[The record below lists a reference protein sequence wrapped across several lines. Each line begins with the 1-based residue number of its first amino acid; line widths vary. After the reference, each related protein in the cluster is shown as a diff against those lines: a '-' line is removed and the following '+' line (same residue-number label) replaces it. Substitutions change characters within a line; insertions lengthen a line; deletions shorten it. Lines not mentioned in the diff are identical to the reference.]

1 MDSTK
6 PPSSEL
12 GSWKEIAQHLGV
24 TVRTAQ
30 KWGAVRGLP
39 VRRHAG
45 QKGRVWATTEELDR
59 WRRQTLQPPHFWASL
74 SLSRWTSVVASALLL
89 IEIGVLAGLY
99 AQQLLKGP
107 PSRMLHE
114 LRSLIVT
121 DAQGREL
128 WRKTFD
134 DGLRAG
140 ERPERKLANKGAWF
154 GDLDGDGHVEL
165 LYIHNSAERD
175 RTGNTVYCF
184 SDRGNVKWRF
194 EPGHVV
200 RTPHETFPPPFIAEA
215 LAVIGGDGKQ
225 KAVVVTSHHATFHP
239 NQVALLSSSGK
250 LLGEYWHSGHL
261 PHLETVDLDGDGTPE
276 ILLGGI
282 STGYRSATL
291 VALDPA
297 AVRGASAE
305 TEAPE
310 DQIMGF
316 APAAERAR
324 LLFPRTCVNRVLDRY
339 NEVGWLTIRP
349 NGLRVLVWE
358 RRVPLLS
365 RASVTYA
372 LDRNL
377 RVTAVTASDRLRS
390 LHYELEASGQLDHR
404 LTEPEVQ
411 RLAKIRFVRAW
422 EARSLRAEAPPR

>member
-1 MDSTK
+1 MDSPK

-39 VRRHAG
+39 VKRAAG

-59 WRRQTLQPPHFWASL
+59 WQRQTLQPPRFWASL
-74 SLSRWTSVVASALLL
+74 AFARWTSIVASALLL
-89 IEIGVLAGLY
+89 IEVGVLAGLY

-114 LRSLIVT
+114 LSSLIVT

-134 DGLRAG
+134 DGFRSG
-140 ERPERKLANKGAWF
+140 ETPERKLAFKGAWF
-154 GDLDGDGHVEL
+154 GDLDGDGHIEL
-165 LYIHNSAERD
+165 LYIHNPAATD
-175 RTGNTVYCF
+175 LTANTVYCF
-184 SDRGNVKWRF
+184 SDRGDVKWRF

-200 RTPHETFPPPFIAEA
+200 RTPHETIPPPFVADA
-215 LAVIGGDGKQ
+215 LAVIGEGGKQ
-225 KAVVVTSHHATFHP
+225 KAVVVTSHHPTFHP
-239 NQVALLSSSGK
+239 SQVALLSPSGK
-250 LLGEYWHSGHL
+250 LLGEYWHSGRL
-261 PHLETVDLDGDGTPE
+261 PRLEIVDLDGDGTPE

-282 STGYRSATL
+282 SAGYRSATL
-291 VALDPA
+291 VVLDPA
-297 AVRGASAE
+297 AVRGASVE

-310 DQIMGF
+310 DQIVGF
-316 APAAERAR
+316 APAAEKAR
-324 LLFPRTCVNRVLDRY
+324 LLFPPTCVNRALDRY
-339 NEVGWLTIRP
+339 NEVGWLTVRP

-358 RRVPLLS
+358 RRVPMLS
-365 RASVTYA
+365 FASVTYA

-390 LHYELEASGQLDHR
+390 LHRELEASGQLDHL
-404 LTEPEVQ
+404 LTEREVQ
-411 RLAKIRFVRAW
+411 RWAEIRY
-422 EARSLRAEAPPR
+422 LRGEVQPR

>member
-1 MDSTK
+1 MDSTN

-12 GSWKEIAQHLGV
+12 GSWKEIAQYLGV

-39 VRRHAG
+39 VKRAAG

-59 WRRQTLQPPHFWASL
+59 WRGQTLQPPRFWANL
-74 SLSRWTSVVASALLL
+74 SLIRWASIIASALLL

-107 PSRMLHE
+107 PSRMLYE

-128 WRKTFD
+128 WRKTFE
-134 DGLRAG
+134 DGFRAG
-140 ERPERKLANKGAWF
+140 ERPERKLAAKGAWF
-154 GDLDGDGHVEL
+154 GDLDGDGRVEL
-165 LYIHNSAERD
+165 LYIHNPAERD

-184 SDRGNVKWRF
+184 SDRGDVKWRF
-194 EPGHVV
+194 EPGRAV
-200 RTPHETFPPPFIAEA
+200 RTAHETFSPPFIAEA
-215 LAVIGGDGKQ
+215 LATIGGDGKQ
-225 KAVVVTSHHATFHP
+225 KAVVVTSHHVTFHP

-261 PHLETVDLDGDGTPE
+261 PHLEIVDLDSDGTPE
-276 ILLGGI
+276 ILLGGV

-305 TEAPE
+305 TETPE
-310 DQIMGF
+310 DQIVGF
-316 APAAERAR
+316 APAAEKAR
-324 LLFPRTCVNRVLDRY
+324 LLFPRTCINQVLDRY
-339 NEVGWLTIRP
+339 NAVGWLTVRP

-365 RASVTYA
+365 RAGVTYA

-377 RVTAVTASDRLRS
+377 RVTAVTASGRLRS
-390 LHYELEASGQLDHR
+390 LHHELEASGQLDHL
-404 LTEPEVQ
+404 LTEQEVQ
-411 RLAKIRFVRAW
+411 RLAKIRVLRGEV
-422 EARSLRAEAPPR
+422 EAR